1 MSPEEVSRQIVEL
14 QLLRSELRRW
24 RVGITLTVAVIVV
37 GGVWSIYD
45 AGNSLAREGPE
56 QEELV
61 AEFTKGLNS
70 EVVPLVERVARKT
83 FYETKI
89 GVEKE
94 LAKLDQ
100 RTPELALALEK
111 EIMALVRNVPHR
123 GEKVLQASF
132 GAMLKKRE
140 ADIRKSYPDVTEQ
153 KVSTLVAT
161 LVEVTEEQVEHM
173 IDHLFAP
180 HLEAIYSVLDNM
192 ARIQQTETLR
202 PDEELASWDMALLV
216 FDLVRDEFGELYVA
230 EIPPEAPAKLKHK
243 TTKPA
248 NSAKPSKP

>member
-1 MSPEEVSRQIVEL
+1 MSSEETSRQIAEL
-14 QLLRSELRRW
+14 LSLRAQLRRW
-24 RVGITLTVAVIVV
+24 RLGITLAVTVIVV
-37 GGVWSIYD
+37 GGIWSIYD

-70 EVVPLVERVARKT
+70 EVVPLVEKVALQT
-83 FYETKI
+83 FHATRI

-100 RTPELALALEK
+100 RTPELALALRK
-111 EIMALVRNVPHR
+111 EIEALVRNVPHR

-140 ADIRKSYPDVTEQ
+140 AAIRKSYPDVTEQ
-153 KVSTLVAT
+153 RVASLVVTLVD
-161 LVEVTEEQVEHM
+161 VTEEQVDHM
-173 IDHLFAP
+173 INHLFTP
-180 HLEAIYSVLDNM
+180 HLESINSVLDNM
-192 ARIQQTETLR
+192 AHIQKTETLR

-216 FDLVRDEFGELYVA
+216 FDLIRDEFGELHVS
-230 EIPPEAPAKLKHK
+230 EITPEDPAKLKRKHA
-243 TTKPA
+243 KPT
-248 NSAKPSKP
+248 KPSKP